1 MKVPRNIG
9 KPLAIQNSHPHTWPL
24 LRVRFIAGAIMVSH
38 YPCKHCNGTTFCS
51 ASRDGAGQLKTRPAC
66 VCCLVKAGLN
76 PNAIY
81 DKVICSVCGG
91 TGLVEPARERPRP
104 RPIVDRALLV
114 VLPALL
120 AAVVV
125 LAAGGWS
132 YYRQRLEYEAVVDQ
146 LLEERGGAAVT
157 LSLSEARALVQG
169 GMTGEAVRAALG
181 EPYAVRQGEGEQEF
195 WIYRCKDGK
204 MIVTLING
212 AVYGRQ

>member
-1 MKVPRNIG
+1 MT
-9 KPLAIQNSHPHTWPL
+9 SHH
-24 LRVRFIAGAIMVSH
+24 
-38 YPCKHCNGTTFCS
+38 PCKHCNATTFCS

-76 PNAIY
+76 PNGVY
-81 DKVICSVCGG
+81 DKVICSVCRG
-91 TGLVEPARERPRP
+91 TGLVAPPRERARP
-104 RPIVDRALLV
+104 RPIVDRALLI

-120 AAVVV
+120 VALVI
-125 LAAGGWS
+125 LAAGALS

-146 LLEERGGAAVT
+146 LLEERGGAAAT
-157 LSLSEARALVQG
+157 LSLSEARAMIQG
-169 GMTGEAVRAALG
+169 GMAGDAVKAALG